1 MSKTYDWLGLNKG
14 DYGTKPGEFAEVV
27 IEELIERYI
36 SKGDIA
42 IDCGAADGR
51 MLKLMLNAV
60 GADGAAV
67 AFEPI
72 PHIFDR
78 LDSLYTGSNVFLFN
92 VCVSDA
98 VKDGVTFYH
107 AKDRRWISSLSPNNL
122 KGYDVEELVVPVTTL
137 SLTVA
142 GQKALCG
149 KSVGFIKLDI
159 EGAEFSAL
167 KGGAELISKDKPF
180 IVFENGLVG
189 GSKAFGYTKEDF
201 FEFFNKLDYRLF
213 DVFGTPLTTDLW
225 ESVGKK
231 LCWNFVACHKDD
243 PRLDDF
249 VESLEVIL
257 LRSLDSMSPA
267 PRSFLRS

>member
-1 MSKTYDWLGLNKG
+1 MAKKHDWLGLNNG
-14 DYGTKPGEFAEVV
+14 DFGTKSGEFAEVV
-27 IEELIERYI
+27 IEELIKRYT
-36 SKGDIA
+36 SEGHIA

-60 GADGAAV
+60 GADGAVV

-78 LDSLYTGSNVFLFN
+78 LDSLYTSNNVFLFN

-107 AKDRRWISSLSPNNL
+107 VKNRRWISSLSPNNL

-137 SLTVA
+137 SLAVA
-142 GQKALCG
+142 SQEALSG

-159 EGAEFSAL
+159 EGAEFPAL
-167 KGGAELISKDKPF
+167 KGGVEVISKDKPF

-201 FEFFNKLDYRLF
+201 FKFFDDLGYRLF
-213 DVFGTPLTTDLW
+213 DVFGTPLTVDLW
-225 ESVGKK
+225 GSVGKQ
-231 LCWNFVACHKDD
+231 LCWNFVAGHKDD
-243 PRLDDF
+243 PRLYDF